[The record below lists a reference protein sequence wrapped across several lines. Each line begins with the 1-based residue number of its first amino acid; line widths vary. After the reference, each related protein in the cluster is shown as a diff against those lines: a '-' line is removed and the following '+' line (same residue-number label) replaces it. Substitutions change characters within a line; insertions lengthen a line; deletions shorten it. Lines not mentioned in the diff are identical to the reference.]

1 MRRLSYKF
9 YFMIKYRTCITVSTQ
24 KSYLLWVKVTDISQF
39 LPGFFRKMDSIELQF
54 LCCETLHPSPN
65 VFTDCTTGRAIL
77 QNEVIYNNK
86 SLNYYIDF
94 TIKQYIKR
102 FIIIT
107 ICSSCYTGFL
117 STHSLYLLHKFLT
130 VL

>member
-77 QNEVIYNNK
+77 QNEVINNNK
-86 SLNYYIDF
+86 SLNYYIHNKAVLYQKVYHYNNMLKLLYWF
-94 TIKQYIKR
+94 LI
-102 FIIIT
+102 
-107 ICSSCYTGFL
+107 YTPY
-117 STHSLYLLHKFLT
+117 LYLLHKFLT